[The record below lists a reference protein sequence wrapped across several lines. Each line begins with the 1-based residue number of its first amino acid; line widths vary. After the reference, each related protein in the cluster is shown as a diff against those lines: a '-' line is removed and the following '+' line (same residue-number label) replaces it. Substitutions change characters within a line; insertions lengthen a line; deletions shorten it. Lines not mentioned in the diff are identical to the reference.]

1 MAFFLTRPCVQ
12 AQFQQRVGS
21 FPVLSRQCVTMCY
34 FHAHTEQA
42 SQLCVTRRTLC
53 AQQEMEESLERW
65 EPPCIPKLYE
75 DEFVIAIS
83 KPGTLLVHDNKGAS
97 MEEKQRNAFAKNLV
111 ETQYTQG
118 RRVNPVNRLDR
129 AASGVMLFAK
139 SSAAARAAQSSLSH
153 PSCVKEYVVLARGCT
168 PDFFVCDEP
177 VKDENGISRS
187 ALTEC
192 EKVLDLPEARCSLLK
207 VVIKTGRWHQIRKHL
222 NHRAYHVV
230 GDVKHGKGGTN
241 RFFREN
247 YKMQSGRIFLHAA
260 HLSLLYPFPLVN
272 LESESFQH
280 TNKGLDNYE
289 ASLKSDLSVTSL
301 SSSFPRELKKSIEN
315 VVPRTPTALW
325 DADPNS
331 GCQVL
336 TIRATL
342 PEDLQQVLYA
352 LPENLSKECL
362 LSHGLI
368 F

>member
-53 AQQEMEESLERW
+53 PQQEMEESLERW

-153 PSCVKEYVVLARGCT
+153 PSCVKE
-168 PDFFVCDEP
+168 
-177 VKDENGISRS
+177 
-187 ALTEC
+187 
-192 EKVLDLPEARCSLLK
+192 
-207 VVIKTGRWHQIRKHL
+207 
-222 NHRAYHVV
+222 
-230 GDVKHGKGGTN
+230 
-241 RFFREN
+241 
-247 YKMQSGRIFLHAA
+247 
-260 HLSLLYPFPLVN
+260 
-272 LESESFQH
+272 
-280 TNKGLDNYE
+280 
-289 ASLKSDLSVTSL
+289 
-301 SSSFPRELKKSIEN
+301 
-315 VVPRTPTALW
+315 
-325 DADPNS
+325 
-331 GCQVL
+331 
-336 TIRATL
+336 
-342 PEDLQQVLYA
+342 
-352 LPENLSKECL
+352 
-362 LSHGLI
+362 
-368 F
+368 

>member
-1 MAFFLTRPCVQ
+1 
-12 AQFQQRVGS
+12 
-21 FPVLSRQCVTMCY
+21 
-34 FHAHTEQA
+34 
-42 SQLCVTRRTLC
+42 
-53 AQQEMEESLERW
+53 
-65 EPPCIPKLYE
+65 
-75 DEFVIAIS
+75 
-83 KPGTLLVHDNKGAS
+83 
-97 MEEKQRNAFAKNLV
+97 
-111 ETQYTQG
+111 
-118 RRVNPVNRLDR
+118 
-129 AASGVMLFAK
+129 
-139 SSAAARAAQSSLSH
+139 
-153 PSCVKEYVVLARGCT
+153 
-168 PDFFVCDEP
+168 
-177 VKDENGISRS
+177 
-187 ALTEC
+187 
-192 EKVLDLPEARCSLLK
+192 
-207 VVIKTGRWHQIRKHL
+207 VIKTGRWHQIRKHL

-272 LESESFQH
+272 LESETFQH

-289 ASLKSDLSVTSL
+289 ASLKSDLSVISL
-301 SSSFPRELKKSIEN
+301 SSSFPRELKKPIEN